1 MSATRQRVEAER
13 WSLPGDCE
21 FPQIREIL
29 DSRRLARKLRE
40 RLGAVGSSSVRIE
53 GCSIEQFHYKHP
65 VGFRF
70 LCRAQLERGGERSE
84 QTFFGRLSVK
94 PRRRTSS
101 MDALVAPAFGPPYF
115 TIPEWGVELWAFP
128 NDPGLPGLAF
138 LHDDRRVLDAIGAQ
152 AARLG
157 LSGAP
162 SRPVRM
168 RVKHV
173 AGKRCG
179 VLYRFDVRSARG
191 RARASSIYAK
201 AYRRADGER
210 AFRLMSRLWECAA
223 RRRGDFLLPRPH
235 GFDRE
240 NGVVWQE
247 AIPGL
252 PLAKADRGG
261 SALAHAAP
269 EIGARLAGLHG
280 ASLRIPETMG
290 FATQVA
296 WLRRARRALDALYP
310 DQTRWCAPVVDKL
323 LAASR
328 HLERGPSTVIHGS
341 FKPSHVLDSDRGA
354 VFIDF
359 DGVCLGDP
367 AIDLGRFIAQVHKMT
382 LGGKLPPAAA
392 DRVLAGFRDSYART
406 ARRSVSPDRIDWS
419 VACQLMGGLMDKS
432 VKRMNPRSA
441 REVARLAERLCPGP
455 GGKS

>member
-1 MSATRQRVEAER
+1 MSAARQRAESER
-13 WSLPGDCE
+13 WSPPGDCE

-29 DSRRLARKLRE
+29 DSRRLARKLRD
-40 RLGAVGSSSVRIE
+40 RLGARGSSAVRLEACSV
-53 GCSIEQFHYKHP
+53 EQFHYKHP

-70 LCRAQLERGGERSE
+70 LCRARLERNGERSE
-84 QTFFGRLSVK
+84 QTFFGRLAVK
-94 PRRRTSS
+94 PRRRTIAI
-101 MDALVAPAFGPPYF
+101 DALVAPGFGPPYF

-157 LSGAP
+157 WPGAP
-162 SRPVRM
+162 SRPTRV

-179 VLYRFDVRSARG
+179 VLYRFDLRSARG
-191 RARASSIYAK
+191 RTRAASLYAK
-201 AYRRADGER
+201 AYRRPDGER
-210 AFRLMSRLWECAA
+210 AFRLMGRLWDCAA

-235 GFDRE
+235 AYDPE
-240 NGVVWQE
+240 NGIVWQE

-252 PLAKADRGG
+252 PLAKADRDG
-261 SALAHAAP
+261 SALAAAAS

-280 ASLRIPETMG
+280 AGLRLSETMG

-296 WLRRARRALDALYP
+296 WLRRARRALDELYP
-310 DQTRWCAPVVDKL
+310 EQSRWCAPVVDRL

-328 HLERGPSTVIHGS
+328 HLERGPLAVIHGS
-341 FKPSHVLDSDRGA
+341 FKPSHVLAADGG
-354 VFIDF
+354 VVLIDF

-367 AIDLGRFIAQVHKMT
+367 AIDLGRFIAQVHKMAI
-382 LGGKLPPAAA
+382 GGKLAPAVA
-392 DRVLAGFRDSYART
+392 DRVLAEFRDAYART
-406 ARRSVSPDRIDWS
+406 ARRRVSPDRIDWS
-419 VACQLMGGLMDKS
+419 VACHLMGGLMDKS

-441 REVARLAERLCPGP
+441 REVARLAERLCPRS